1 MYIWGT
7 NWEKDYNIVL
17 SMVSTK
23 SEFDGEDGAKEKRV
37 IFYLHKFDVRIF
49 VTIRYHSYIL
59 VGWNEVPLQLIFLKA
74 SYKTSARWQT
84 ITTAH
89 KAHYDQ

>member
-1 MYIWGT
+1 MAIWSNSHVLIQSNIRKMYIWGT

-59 VGWNEVPLQLIFLKA
+59 VG
-74 SYKTSARWQT
+74 
-84 ITTAH
+84 
-89 KAHYDQ
+89 